1 MAKLDEN
8 NYIKGTE
15 NSENFY
21 QIEPGP
27 QGSIKP
33 APVADHTYFV
43 FNDLKKGQIS
53 AEISSEKYRRQ
64 IPDYEIAASDPD
76 SIHTITNSA
85 PLDRNQMEALEI
97 FFE

>member
-33 APVADHTYFV
+33 ALLPIILILSSMT
-43 FNDLKKGQIS
+43 LKK
-53 AEISSEKYRRQ
+53 AR
-64 IPDYEIAASDPD
+64 
-76 SIHTITNSA
+76 
-85 PLDRNQMEALEI
+85 
-97 FFE
+97 